1 MYRVL
6 LVEDEEIIRKGIRYS
21 VPWEECGC
29 SVVGEAENGAA
40 GEEKIAELQPDIVIT
55 DITMPVKNGLEMIA
69 DTREKFNYIAIILT
83 GYSEFEYAQQAI
95 RNAVQTNLHN
105 CFEQQGIDSSRIAS
119 IGLSCTNAMTLV
131 DEAGEPVYNAI
142 GHHDKRADPQ
152 VAWLRERV
160 GEDLLLRVTANKLD
174 KGSFCLPSL
183 RWLIDNR
190 PELVARAYK
199 MLMPSGYIIQKLTG
213 KFSMNRPRMSL
224 TSLSDIRTGEWSREI
239 AKKAEIPFSLL
250 PTPYDPCDIVGGVTE
265 EAAHITGL
273 KAGTPVSAGCLD
285 SVVATLGA
293 GAVQEGDV
301 ALTIGSSGRICYIGS
316 EPIYDKRLLNCR
328 SPYQG
333 LYTILQTTDN
343 AGISLRWFRDVFGDA
358 VQQKAEAAGLS
369 VYDYMNTL
377 AEKVPAGC
385 NGLVYLPYLAGE
397 KSPIWDSDARGVFF
411 GMSLSTD
418 YGAFV
423 RAIME
428 GVALSMRDCMEIMPA
443 AKKSISPIPLGGG
456 AANSRVWCQI
466 FADVLN
472 RPIVRLK
479 SGETETLGDF
489 IIAAES
495 VGLTDVTRDFGKKLA
510 AESEVLYPDSAA
522 ASVYDKA
529 YQKYKAVYQNTKTL
543 F

>member
-1 MYRVL
+1 MTQNETL
-6 LVEDEEIIRKGIRYS
+6 LLGIDIGTTGTKCAIYDLKGELVAHAYQEYS
-21 VPWEECGC
+21 MIYPQPSW
-29 SVVGEAENGAA
+29 AE
-40 GEEKIAELQPDIVIT
+40 QDPH
-55 DITMPVKNGLEMIA
+55 
-69 DTREKFNYIAIILT
+69 RWW
-83 GYSEFEYAQQAI
+83 
-95 RNAVQTNLHN
+95 NAVQTNLHN

-160 GEDLLLRVTANKLD
+160 GEDLVLRVTANKLD

-224 TSLSDIRTGEWSREI
+224 TSLSDIRTGEWSHEI

-489 IIAAES
+489 IIAAKS
-495 VGLTDVTRDFGKKLA
+495 VGLSEVSRDFGKKLA
-510 AESEVLYPDSAA
+510 AESKVLYPDSAA
-522 ASVYDKA
+522 VEVYDKA
-529 YQKYKAVYQNTKTL
+529 YQKYKAVYQNTKML

>member
-1 MYRVL
+1 MTQNETL
-6 LVEDEEIIRKGIRYS
+6 LLGIDIGTTGTKCAIYDLKGELVAHAYQEYS
-21 VPWEECGC
+21 MIHPQPSW
-29 SVVGEAENGAA
+29 AE
-40 GEEKIAELQPDIVIT
+40 QDPH
-55 DITMPVKNGLEMIA
+55 
-69 DTREKFNYIAIILT
+69 RWW
-83 GYSEFEYAQQAI
+83 
-95 RNAVQTNLHN
+95 NAVQTNLRD

-152 VAWLRERV
+152 VAWLREHV
-160 GEDLLLRVTANKLD
+160 GEELVLRVTADKLD

-428 GVALSMRDCMEIMPA
+428 VVALSMRDCMEIMPA

-495 VGLTDVTRDFGKKLA
+495 VGLSDVTRDFGKKLA

-522 ASVYDKA
+522 ASVFDKT

>member
-1 MYRVL
+1 MTQNETL
-6 LVEDEEIIRKGIRYS
+6 LLGIDIGTTGTKCAIYDLKGELVAHAYQEYS
-21 VPWEECGC
+21 MIHPQPSW
-29 SVVGEAENGAA
+29 AE
-40 GEEKIAELQPDIVIT
+40 QDPH
-55 DITMPVKNGLEMIA
+55 
-69 DTREKFNYIAIILT
+69 RWW
-83 GYSEFEYAQQAI
+83 
-95 RNAVQTNLHN
+95 NAVQTNLHN

-160 GEDLLLRVTANKLD
+160 GEDLVLRVTANKLD
-174 KGSFCLPSL
+174 KGSFCLTSL

-224 TSLSDIRTGEWSREI
+224 TSLSDIRTGEWSHEI

-358 VQQKAEAAGLS
+358 VQQKAEAAGLDRKS
-369 VYDYMNTL
+369 V
-377 AEKVPAGC
+377 V
-385 NGLVYLPYLAGE
+385 
-397 KSPIWDSDARGVFF
+397 
-411 GMSLSTD
+411 
-418 YGAFV
+418 
-423 RAIME
+423 
-428 GVALSMRDCMEIMPA
+428 
-443 AKKSISPIPLGGG
+443 
-456 AANSRVWCQI
+456 
-466 FADVLN
+466 
-472 RPIVRLK
+472 
-479 SGETETLGDF
+479 
-489 IIAAES
+489 
-495 VGLTDVTRDFGKKLA
+495 
-510 AESEVLYPDSAA
+510 
-522 ASVYDKA
+522 
-529 YQKYKAVYQNTKTL
+529 
-543 F
+543 